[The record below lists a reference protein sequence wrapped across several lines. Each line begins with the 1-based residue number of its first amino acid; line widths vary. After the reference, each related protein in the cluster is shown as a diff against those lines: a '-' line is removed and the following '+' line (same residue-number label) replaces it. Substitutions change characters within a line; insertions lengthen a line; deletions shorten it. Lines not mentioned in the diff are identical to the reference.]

1 MRVNTDELQRQADE
15 LQAVASRMNDIQ
27 DSVLRIARN
36 LGREQFGERFRYPLN
51 SAAASVGKRSEEL
64 RRMRSALQQISRLYE
79 RTETGIVEEA
89 EHASV
94 HHQQNGI
101 GSISIPDIQGII
113 NDAVNIVGPGGVP
126 SWVGPR
132 LDWIRVS
139 PVVPIGVTNILRELI
154 ERNREQERLRSVM
167 DETLDA
173 MERVFRD
180 QYGPQW
186 ISEGSAERL
195 RMRAIL
201 DEMMETVRE
210 GVTPDIDSVAE
221 DVARAVRDVISER
234 IPSLN
239 EQRTDPFIS
248 GFPEEIVDAIQDVL
262 HGDGESGFIPPP
274 DPNDYIINPP
284 EIPAGPA
291 IPEGFVD
298 AIQDVIYNDGESGY
312 IPPNFP
318 TEDIHVIDPT
328 DVFDNVDIPDGMADV
343 IQDAI
348 RNNGNSGYVPPH
360 IHTEDIPA
368 IDPSAVF
375 NRMEG
380 SMTAS
385 LDPTGPSLATDQIIN
400 SIDID
405 AGISNLADDVPTM
418 GEAIAGGIG
427 AIDWTPWNP

>member
-15 LQAVASRMNDIQ
+15 LQAVARRLNDIQ

-51 SAAASVGKRSEEL
+51 SAAASVGRRSEEL
-64 RRMRSALQQISRLYE
+64 RRMRSALRQISQLYE

-94 HHQQNGI
+94 HYQQNGI
-101 GSISIPDIQGII
+101 GSVSIPDIQRFIR
-113 NDAVNIVGPGGVP
+113 DAVNVVGPGGTP
-126 SWVGPR
+126 AWEGPR
-132 LDWIRVS
+132 LDWIRVP
-139 PVVPIGVTNILRELI
+139 PVVPVGVTNILRELI
-154 ERNREQERLRSVM
+154 ERNRAQERLRSIM

-221 DVARAVRDVISER
+221 DVARAVRDVISDR

-239 EQRTDPFIS
+239 EQRTDPTIS
-248 GFPEEIVDAIQDVL
+248 GFPEEFVDAVQDVL
-262 HGDGESGFIPPP
+262 HGDGNSGYVPPI
-274 DPNDYIINPP
+274 DPNDYISHPI
-284 EIPAGPA
+284 
-291 IPEGFVD
+291 
-298 AIQDVIYNDGESGY
+298 
-312 IPPNFP
+312 
-318 TEDIHVIDPT
+318 
-328 DVFDNVDIPDGMADV
+328 DIPDGPNIPEEVLNA
-343 IQDAI
+343 AW
-348 RNNGNSGYVPPH
+348 NAAHGNGNSGYVPPH
-360 IHTEDIPA
+360 TNWPDIPA

-380 SMTAS
+380 SRTAS
-385 LDPTGPSLATDQIIN
+385 LDPVGPSPATNPIIN

-405 AGISNLADDVPTM
+405 AGISNLADAISTM
-418 GEAIAGGIG
+418 GEAIAGGVG
-427 AIDWTPWNP
+427 TIDWTPWNP